1 MRFQA
6 FACECGYNLATAKNA
21 PKCPDCG
28 KDMVLMK
35 KESKQYKKFNT
46 GLKQLFR

>member
-6 FACECGYNLATAKNA
+6 FACECGYNLATAEDT

-46 GLKQLFR
+46 ELKQLFR